1 VHGDWG
7 VAKVVG
13 EVLGE
18 RLHGGFGGVVG
29 RVAGWVGDALFAAGY
44 DDGAGRVFGAELGNE
59 GVETVDNAEEIG
71 LEDLRLEIE
80 LALISQPSYFKERI

>member
-1 VHGDWG
+1 VHGDGG

-29 RVAGWVGDALFAAGY
+29 GVAGWVCDALFAAGY
-44 DDGAGRVFGAELGNE
+44 DDRAGRGFGAELGNE
-59 GVETVDNAEEIG
+59 GV
-71 LEDLRLEIE
+71 
-80 LALISQPSYFKERI
+80 